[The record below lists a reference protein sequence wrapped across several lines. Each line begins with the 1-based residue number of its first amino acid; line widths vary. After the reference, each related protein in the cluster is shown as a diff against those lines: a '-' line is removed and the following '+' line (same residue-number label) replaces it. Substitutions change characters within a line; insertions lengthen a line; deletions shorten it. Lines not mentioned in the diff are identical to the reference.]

1 MGLTSLTAIN
11 SVLLEGEV
19 LESANLVEVVLDLLD
34 DTRRTVLAKVIHGVE
49 GLENTF
55 PLLGLRMH
63 LQPEVL
69 EDDVVVLPVVGVV
82 SQNLKL
88 AI

>member
-1 MGLTSLTAIN
+1 LK
-11 SVLLEGEV
+11 
-19 LESANLVEVVLDLLD
+19 SANLVEVILYLLD
-34 DTRRTVLAKVIHGVE
+34 NTRRTVLAKIVHRVKS
-49 GLENTF
+49 LENTL
-55 PLLGLRMH
+55 PLRGLRLR